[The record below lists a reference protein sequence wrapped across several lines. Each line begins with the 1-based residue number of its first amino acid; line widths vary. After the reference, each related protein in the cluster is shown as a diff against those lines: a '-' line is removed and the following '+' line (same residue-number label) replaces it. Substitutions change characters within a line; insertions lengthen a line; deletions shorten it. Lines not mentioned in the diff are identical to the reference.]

1 MQRQNASA
9 FNRKLNVTESR
20 QMKKKREPKKHVNE
34 SVLFSVFLR
43 SV

>member
-9 FNRKLNVTESR
+9 FNRKLNVTKSR
-20 QMKKKREPKKHVNE
+20 QIKKREPKKHVNE
-34 SVLFSVFLR
+34 SVLFSVFLC